1 MSTVTFLTFVS
12 QFDASFYGLV
22 RYNTLYTSTVQ
33 PLDAD
38 QASESRDLASSR
50 NETTIASPAADLQGA
65 RVPTW
70 LATRPKSSKKR
81 LLKRKSTESSTTSVQ

>member
-1 MSTVTFLTFVS
+1 MSEVTFLTFVS
-12 QFDASFYGLV
+12 QFDASFYGFA

-38 QASESRDLASSR
+38 QTSGSRDLATSR
-50 NETTIASPAADLQGA
+50 NETTIISPAADLQGA

-70 LATRPKSSKKR
+70 LTTRAKSSKKR